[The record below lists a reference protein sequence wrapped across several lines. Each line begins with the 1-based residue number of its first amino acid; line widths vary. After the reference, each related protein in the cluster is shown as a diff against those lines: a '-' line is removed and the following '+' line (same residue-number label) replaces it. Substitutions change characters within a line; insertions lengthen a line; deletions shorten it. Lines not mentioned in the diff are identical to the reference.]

1 MKLGEYFKRF
11 FFVRKCVSCKS
22 ILSFEDG
29 DRAFCPTCELK
40 WNSAKADTCPECFK
54 SALECTCMSKK
65 LSKSGALCLRKLVFY
80 DKKKQNEPH
89 NRIIYFLKR
98 NRNMRVADFI
108 ADQLSSA
115 IKKEADVLG
124 IEDMSGE
131 AIITWVPRT
140 RAARAEYGFDQS
152 RLVCKSVERILNIPT
167 EELVIRNRG
176 GKEQKNLNREDRI
189 KNARNRFSLAKNV
202 ASLENKVVFIFDD
215 VVTTGAS
222 MAECVTLLRKSG
234 AKAIICLAIAKS

>member
-1 MKLGEYFKRF
+1 MKLGAYFKRF

-29 DRAFCPTCELK
+29 DKAFCPTCELK

-54 SALECTCMSKK
+54 SALECTCMPKK

-98 NRNMRVADFI
+98 NRNLRAADFI
-108 ADQLSSA
+108 AEQLSSA
-115 IKKEADVLG
+115 IKREADVLG
-124 IEDMSGE
+124 VEDISAE
-131 AIITWVPRT
+131 AVITWVPRT
-140 RAARAEYGFDQS
+140 RAAKAEYGFDQS
-152 RLVCKSVERILNIPT
+152 GLVCKSIERLLKIPSK
-167 EELVIRNRG
+167 ELIIRKRG
-176 GKEQKNLNREDRI
+176 GKEQKKLNREDRI
-189 KNARNRFSLAKNV
+189 KNARNRFSLTSDK
-202 ASLENKVVFIFDD
+202 SIDNKVVFIFDD

-222 MAECVTLLRKSG
+222 MSECVDLLRKSG
-234 AKAIICLAIAKS
+234 AKSIICLSIAKN